1 MRDGFS
7 LVELLVV
14 IAIIGML
21 VSLLLPA
28 VQAAREAARSMA
40 CRSNLHEIGLAAQ
53 LHVSVFEKYP
63 PAYDTSTGNTLRW
76 MDFLK
81 PYISKGCS
89 VYRCPT
95 DPEQKPYPYDP
106 EITLSYGINLW
117 RISGYTNNAHYFWYS
132 VRRDDLHRTSGIILV
147 GDCTPGK
154 MQCGNDVI
162 ALSAIPCSMW
172 TTGMGAALS
181 TPSIAMAMRR
191 TRTDTVQVR
200 LGRYAVSRKRSS
212 LVVPYHF

>member
-53 LHVSVFEKYP
+53 LHVSVFGKYP
-63 PAYDTSTGNTLRW
+63 PAYDTSTGTTLRW

-132 VRRDDLHRTSGIILV
+132 VRREDVHRTSGIILV

-162 ALSAIPCSMW
+162 TFGNPVQYVDYRHGGGTFNAVYCDGHAE
-172 TTGMGAALS
+172 
-181 TPSIAMAMRR
+181 
-191 TRTDTVQVR
+191 TRTDTVQ
-200 LGRYAVSRKRSS
+200 LDWDAMQ
-212 LVVPYHF
+212 